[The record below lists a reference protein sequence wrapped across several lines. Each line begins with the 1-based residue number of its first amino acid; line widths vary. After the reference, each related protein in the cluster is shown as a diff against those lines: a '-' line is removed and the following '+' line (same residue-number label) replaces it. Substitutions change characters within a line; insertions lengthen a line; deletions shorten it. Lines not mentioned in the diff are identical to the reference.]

1 MDNINTSKPMPSGMS
16 MMLKTLGFDPQ
27 QIVADMTAMSKG
39 IQQAAM
45 LLQELR
51 SEIAAQS
58 QLLENLRKEI
68 ANGRHG
74 PEQSAG
80 AEPEPRSAN
89 AGDGTGAEI

>member
-74 PEQSAG
+74 PSAG
-80 AEPEPRSAN
+80 DEPEPRSAI